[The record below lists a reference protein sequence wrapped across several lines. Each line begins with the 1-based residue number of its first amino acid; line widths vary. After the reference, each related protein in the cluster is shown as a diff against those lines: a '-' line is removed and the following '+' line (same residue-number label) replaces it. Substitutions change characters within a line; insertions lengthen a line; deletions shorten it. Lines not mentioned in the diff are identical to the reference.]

1 MKTITLKVNEK
12 TKAGKSLLSFLK
24 FITKES
30 KGVEV
35 IHTPNYDA
43 LLAIQEAKSGKVIR
57 AKNSK
62 ELLKKIST

>member
-35 IHTPNYDA
+35 IHTPNYDT